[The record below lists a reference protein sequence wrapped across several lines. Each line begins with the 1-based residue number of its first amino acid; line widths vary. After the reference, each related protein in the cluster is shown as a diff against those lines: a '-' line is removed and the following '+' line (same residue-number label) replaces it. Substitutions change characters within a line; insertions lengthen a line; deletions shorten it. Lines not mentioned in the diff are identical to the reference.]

1 MSERSEWMSIDEIRG
16 QLHSVTQWPVYVRA
30 DGATLEIPS
39 LDQVALPTAGNLLC
53 VFQNGAYVVL
63 DCAHVSAISNQPLT
77 VES

>member
-1 MSERSEWMSIDEIRG
+1 MTIDEIRR
-16 QLHSVTQWPVYVRA
+16 QLHSITHWPVYLRA

-63 DCAHVSAISNQPLT
+63 DCAHVSAVSNQRLP
-77 VES
+77 VESGD